1 MRSSGRGM
9 ARAAEAGARFSG
21 EVGRRVRERPAG
33 RPSLRALP
41 TPPVADPPL
50 DGSREFADLYG
61 EIPELSDPPQA
72 PEPARRSRARGACCR
87 RDRRRGDARHPRRA
101 APGAS
106 ADSVSPASG
115 EHPRPHQ
122 AGQRRRPGSRA
133 RGQSP
138 HRGPG
143 QLRSGGTRRGQ
154 GHGPACDALRAPAG
168 CGNQGEPR
176 LAAPRRPRL
185 RARHDRDPDPRAH
198 PRQAGGR
205 RRGPQHLGEPGD
217 ARRHLPGRTQGGEPA
232 HGVARQ
238 GHLGRRR
245 GLRPGTG
252 CRTS

>member
-1 MRSSGRGM
+1 MCASGRRDGRRFARCRRRPSPIRRSTGAASSPTSTARSRSSPIPAG
-9 ARAAEAGARFSG
+9 ARAAARAGV
-21 EVGRRVRERPAG
+21 E
-33 RPSLRALP
+33 
-41 TPPVADPPL
+41 
-50 DGSREFADLYG
+50 
-61 EIPELSDPPQA
+61 
-72 PEPARRSRARGACCR
+72 RARGACCR

-101 APGAS
+101 ASGAS

-133 RGQSP
+133 RGQGP

-154 GHGPACDALRAPAG
+154 GHGPARDALRAPAG
-168 CGNQGEPR
+168 RGDQGEPR

-198 PRQAGGR
+198 PGQAGGR
-205 RRGPQHLGEPGD
+205 RRGAQHLGEPGD
-217 ARRHLPGRTQGGEPA
+217 ARRHLPGA
-232 HGVARQ
+232 HPRGQARS
-238 GHLGRRR
+238 RR
-245 GLRPGTG
+245 GSARTSRAPAWPATWPG